1 MVFDIDFV
9 QFKGHESSIEDM
21 GMVFGINFEQFK
33 GHERNFKASGWYLES
48 ILRNLRA
55 MKVNSKR
62 RDGVRNRF

>member
-33 GHERNFKASGWYLES
+33 GHERNFEASGWYLES
-48 ILRNLRA
+48 ILSSSRA
-55 MKVNSKR
+55 MKGILKPRVGIWNQ
-62 RDGVRNRF
+62 F